1 MNRTDLKRMNR
12 WLLVLL
18 VALAAAST
26 AGCAVQDR
34 AKLLRP
40 AGTAAHDPPR
50 GRDLFEQI
58 PNWDDAAMRR
68 CGSHLKPEERRPGM
82 TRGC

>member
-1 MNRTDLKRMNR
+1 MKR
-12 WLLVLL
+12 LLVVLL
-18 VALAAAST
+18 LALAAAST

-58 PNWDDAAMRR
+58 PNWDDAAVRR
-68 CGSHLKPEERRPGM
+68 CGSHLKPEDRRPGM

>member
-1 MNRTDLKRMNR
+1 MKR
-12 WLLVLL
+12 LLVVLL
-18 VALAAAST
+18 LALAAAST

>member
-1 MNRTDLKRMNR
+1 MHTKNL
-12 WLLVLL
+12 LLVLL
-18 VALAAAST
+18 LALAAAST

-40 AGTAAHDPPR
+40 AGTAPHEPPR

-58 PNWDDAAMRR
+58 PNWDDAAVRR
-68 CGSHLKPEERRPGM
+68 CGSHLRYEDMKPGM
-82 TRGC
+82 TRRC

>member
-1 MNRTDLKRMNR
+1 MKR
-12 WLLVLL
+12 LLVVLL
-18 VALAAAST
+18 LALAAAST

-58 PNWDDAAMRR
+58 PNWDDAAVRR
-68 CGSHLKPEERRPGM
+68 CGAHLRPDQMKPGM

>member
-1 MNRTDLKRMNR
+1 MKR
-12 WLLVLL
+12 LLVVLL
-18 VALAAAST
+18 LALAAAST

-58 PNWDDAAMRR
+58 PNWDDATMRR

>member
-1 MNRTDLKRMNR
+1 MKRL
-12 WLLVLL
+12 LLVLL
-18 VALAAAST
+18 LALAAANT

-58 PNWDDAAMRR
+58 PNWDDATMRR

>member
-1 MNRTDLKRMNR
+1 MKRL
-12 WLLVLL
+12 LLVLL
-18 VALAAAST
+18 LALAAANT

-68 CGSHLKPEERRPGM
+68 CGSHLTPDQMKPGM
-82 TRGC
+82 TRRC

>member
-1 MNRTDLKRMNR
+1 MKR
-12 WLLVLL
+12 LLVVLLLAL
-18 VALAAAST
+18 VAVNT

-58 PNWDDAAMRR
+58 PNWDDAAVRR

>member
-1 MNRTDLKRMNR
+1 MKR
-12 WLLVLL
+12 LLVVLL
-18 VALAAAST
+18 LALAAAST

-58 PNWDDAAMRR
+58 PNWDDAAVRR

>member
-1 MNRTDLKRMNR
+1 MKR
-12 WLLVLL
+12 LLVVLL
-18 VALAAAST
+18 LALAAAST

-34 AKLLRP
+34 AKLFR
-40 AGTAAHDPPR
+40 AQGTAAHDPPR

-58 PNWDDAAMRR
+58 PNWDDAAQRR

>member
-1 MNRTDLKRMNR
+1 MNKTLSM
-12 WLLVLL
+12 LLL
-18 VALAAAST
+18 ALAVANT

-34 AKLLRP
+34 AKLFRAQGQAP
-40 AGTAAHDPPR
+40 HDPPR

-58 PNWDDAAMRR
+58 PNWDDAAVRR
-68 CGSHLKPEERRPGM
+68 CGAHLPRDQMKPGM